1 MYWDDAKTFKPE
13 RFENAMIDYKG
24 TDFEFVPFGAGRR
37 ICPGIMFAE
46 ANMELMLA
54 ALLYHF
60 DWKFPSKA
68 LPIELDMAE
77 DMGISVRRK
86 KDLYMCPVVRVN
98 PHAAT

>member
-60 DWKFPSKA
+60 DWKFPGKA